1 MQKNAWYLKTK
12 AIRSITE
19 GVANNLSNKIET

>member
-1 MQKNAWYLKTK
+1 MQKNARYGETK

-19 GVANNLSNKIET
+19 RVANNLSNKIET